1 MLRIFLTIAVSF
13 ATCERSFSKL
23 KLIKNCSR
31 FSMSTLRLRNLV
43 TLSVKQQLVDKINFD
58 IANEEIANKKARN
71 VAM

>member
-1 MLRIFLTIAVSF
+1 
-13 ATCERSFSKL
+13 
-23 KLIKNCSR
+23 
-31 FSMSTLRLRNLV
+31 LRNLV